1 MNFYVFLWS
10 EVFFVVTIWK
20 KNNCEHQTEHTE
32 LGACVI
38 FLLGGR
44 SLNMVSVSMK
54 KPNCSFRK
62 RKNNVRAMFSVL
74 NILCGY
80 LLRIYFIFEK
90 GRSSNIFSENVKN
103 HLFLSDFVVVTVA
116 RNIYI
121 YVWFGIGRSLIYFF
135 LVTKDELYVF
145 IPKMVDHRNPSKE
158 LCGIIYDLFLA
169 CIRVSQVPFN
179 WIRDVM
185 TACLN
190 NEWFILAF
198 FTSEAGR
205 SVTLNYYFWFA
216 NRPLP
221 SKNIIWF
228 FKKRQHYSGLLF
240 FFFFRGY
247 WEWHLSWVQW
257 PYLELTVN
265 SSWLSFYISWKRQI
279 SKSLVRGFELIYSFI
294 FVENPVI
301 LVHPATFE
309 LVEL

>member
-1 MNFYVFLWS
+1 MCAPCFLYWI
-10 EVFFVVTIWK
+10 FFVVTCWEFILSSRK
-20 KNNCEHQTEHTE
+20 VDHR
-32 LGACVI
+32 I
-38 FLLGGR
+38 F
-44 SLNMVSVSMK
+44 
-54 KPNCSFRK
+54 FRK
-62 RKNNVRAMFSVL
+62 MWKITCFYL
-74 NILCGY
+74 ILLW
-80 LLRIYFIFEK
+80 LLWQE
-90 GRSSNIFSENVKN
+90 
-103 HLFLSDFVVVTVA
+103 
-116 RNIYI
+116 IYI

-145 IPKMVDHRNPSKE
+145 IPKMVDHRNPSEE

>member
-1 MNFYVFLWS
+1 MFIFWENRIEIIGRHYWTGNAEIFAGFFREGGPTVRRCNGFWTVEQWIFLLWLPWRREVVYLYSDLVESLKKSIIARTHRSLLCNDIRTPFFCLFSNEMNFYVFLWS

-121 YVWFGIGRSLIYFF
+121 CMIW
-135 LVTKDELYVF
+135 
-145 IPKMVDHRNPSKE
+145 
-158 LCGIIYDLFLA
+158 
-169 CIRVSQVPFN
+169 N
-179 WIRDVM
+179 W
-185 TACLN
+185 
-190 NEWFILAF
+190 
-198 FTSEAGR
+198 
-205 SVTLNYYFWFA
+205 
-216 NRPLP
+216 
-221 SKNIIWF
+221 
-228 FKKRQHYSGLLF
+228 
-240 FFFFRGY
+240 
-247 WEWHLSWVQW
+247 
-257 PYLELTVN
+257 
-265 SSWLSFYISWKRQI
+265 
-279 SKSLVRGFELIYSFI
+279 
-294 FVENPVI
+294 
-301 LVHPATFE
+301 
-309 LVEL
+309 